1 MAKLFDIVPDKF
13 FSILASPLKVLY
25 AEAVFAIYQQYLL
38 INFGLPR
45 EVVIDCLVH
54 VIENEMGSSSD
65 ASLTQ
70 ALDDEIWENSML
82 TAATVRDRAGFVLRK
97 LEDCGWV
104 AIETYSNYE
113 QYVNLT
119 DYAIRIIDTLDK
131 IKRSYQAEYQ
141 GYVYATYTLLYSE
154 EAGKQGH
161 IALEKAYEQTEQ
173 LISGLKSLNHNIK
186 RYIELVLKEKKPQ
199 EILKIHFEDYKQEIL
214 DRSYHRLKTSDNVSK
229 YRPRII
235 SKISEWYENDLW
247 VAEIAAADVRRG
259 RFKSIDEAKQDAYRR
274 LDFIRQSY
282 LNMDSLLEE
291 IDRRNAQ
298 YANSSFMQIKYIL
311 NSSRNTEGQLLEIL
325 KYLAGLLKGPSHG
338 KGSSVPAL
346 LGGLFRVYEQNFL
359 DVASLYTARDVSK
372 SHNPEDLVSLVEL
385 DPEERARAVARVR
398 ERLAGNMTREHI
410 NAFVLQQLGERE
422 STRASQFPLATIE
435 DLVRMI
441 YVAAYSRSRTVDYTA
456 DFDGSRFRVLGVDG
470 LLELKDILIKR
481 KARAEAGL

>member
-13 FSILASPLKVLY
+13 FSILASPLKGLY
-25 AEAVFAIYQQYLL
+25 AGAVFAIYQQYLL

-45 EVVIDCLVH
+45 EVVIDCLVQ
-54 VIENEMGSSSD
+54 VIEEEMANSSD

-82 TAATVRDRAGFVLRK
+82 TAATVRDRAGFILRK

-119 DYAIRIIDTLDK
+119 DYAIKIIDTLDK

-259 RFKSIDEAKQDAYRR
+259 RFKAIDEAKQDAYRR

-282 LNMDSLLEE
+282 LNMDNLLEE

-311 NSSRNTEGQLLEIL
+311 NSSRDTEGQLLEIL
-325 KYLAGLLKGPSHG
+325 KYLAGLLKGSSYG
-338 KGSSVPAL
+338 KGSSVPTL
-346 LGGLFRVYEQNFL
+346 MGGLFSIYEQNFL
-359 DVASLYTARDVSK
+359 DVASLYTAREISR
-372 SHNPEDLVSLVEL
+372 SHNPEDLVSLAEL
-385 DPEERARAVARVR
+385 DPEERAQALARVR
-398 ERLAGNMTREHI
+398 ERLASNMTREHI
-410 NAFVLQQLGERE
+410 NEFVLQQLGERE
-422 STRASQFPLATIE
+422 SARASQFPLETIE

-441 YVAAYSRSRTVDYTA
+441 YIAAYSHSRTVDYTA
-456 DFDGSRFRVLGVDG
+456 EFDGRRFRVMGADG

-481 KARAEAGL
+481 KVKAGQ

>member
-13 FSILASPLKVLY
+13 FSILASPLKALY
-25 AEAVFAIYQQYLL
+25 AEAIFAVYQQYLL

-45 EVVIDCLVH
+45 EVVIDCLVE
-54 VIENEMGSSSD
+54 VIEEEMASSSD
-65 ASLTQ
+65 ASLTR
-70 ALDDEIWENSML
+70 ALDDEIWESSML
-82 TAATVRDRAGFVLRK
+82 TAANIRDRASFILRK

-104 AIETYSNYE
+104 TIETYSNYE

-119 DYAIRIIDTLDK
+119 DYAIKIIDTLDK

-173 LISGLKSLNHNIK
+173 LINGLKSLNHNIK

-199 EILKIHFEDYKQEIL
+199 EILKIHFDEYKQEIL

-259 RFKSIDEAKQDAYRR
+259 RFKTLDEAKQDAYRR

-311 NSSRNTEGQLLEIL
+311 NSSKDTEGQLLEIL
-325 KYLAGLLKGPSHG
+325 KYLAGLLKESLYG
-338 KGSSVPAL
+338 KDSIVPAQIRE
-346 LGGLFRVYEQNFL
+346 LFSLYEQNFI
-359 DVASLYTARDVSK
+359 DIDSLYTAREISRI
-372 SHNPEDLVSLVEL
+372 HNPEDLVSLAEL
-385 DPEERARAVARVR
+385 DPEERAQAIAEVR
-398 ERLAGNMTREHI
+398 RRLASNMTREHI
-410 NAFVLQQLGERE
+410 NQFVLQQLGERE
-422 STRASQFPLATIE
+422 SARASQFPLKTIE
-435 DLVRMI
+435 DLIRMI
-441 YVAAYSRSRTVDYTA
+441 YIAAYSHSRMVDYTVE
-456 DFDGSRFRVLGVDG
+456 FDGQRFTVAGDDG
-470 LLELKDILIKR
+470 RFELRDFLIK
-481 KARAEAGL
+481 KRAGAS